1 MRSRFASDYWPFTTS
16 YGSTCTVGN
25 TIPLET
31 SFYIL
36 MITSLLPIVSYIL
49 ISSFT
54 PGPSNISSASMAV
67 LHGYK
72 NTLRYQA
79 GLAAGVFL
87 LMLLSGLLSGTILR
101 VVPTFEP
108 IMRYAGAVYIF
119 YLAFAI
125 LKASYAFTEEAGK
138 PLGFSH
144 GFLLQMMNP
153 KLLVYAFTLFSAF
166 LATMT
171 KNVLLLL
178 FIVTLLAAVAFCAA
192 STWALFGTAIKTH
205 LRHPRLKRIVNLLLS
220 LSLVYAA
227 ISLMTGVV

>member
-1 MRSRFASDYWPFTTS
+1 MA
-16 YGSTCTVGN
+16 
-25 TIPLET
+25 
-31 SFYIL
+31 
-36 MITSLLPIVSYIL
+36 TSLLPILSYIL

-101 VVPTFEP
+101 VIPSFEP
-108 IMRYAGAVYIF
+108 MMRYAGAVYIF

-125 LKASYAFTEEAGK
+125 LKASYTFTEKDSK
-138 PLGFSH
+138 PLGFLH
-144 GFLLQMMNP
+144 GFILQIMNP

-166 LATMT
+166 LAALT
-171 KNVLLLL
+171 KNVTILL
-178 FIVTLLAAVAFCAA
+178 FVVTLLAMVAFCAA

-205 LRHPRLKRIVNLLLS
+205 LHHPRLKRIVNLLLS
-220 LSLVYAA
+220 LSLVYTA
-227 ISLMTGVV
+227 ISLIGII